1 MLSQALLS
9 PVQVSE
15 LLYSKR
21 CVNETA
27 LDEMERMDPSMSL
40 DDKRNILLTDIQKT
54 VSSDYR
60 KLKDIATVL
69 SDVEEAKSIAYTM
82 MTEYGKLR

>member
-69 SDVEEAKSIAYTM
+69 SDVEEAKDIAYTI
-82 MTEYGKLR
+82 MTEYGKL

>member
-1 MLSQALLS
+1 MLSQVLLS

-69 SDVEEAKSIAYTM
+69 SDVEEAKDIAYTI
-82 MTEYGKLR
+82 MTEYGKL

>member
-21 CVNETA
+21 CVNETT
-27 LDEMERMDPSMSL
+27 LDEMERVDPSMSL

-69 SDVEEAKSIAYTM
+69 SDVEEAKDIAYTI
-82 MTEYGKLR
+82 MTEYGKL